1 MSRFHTRN
9 PKIFGS
15 VSRGEDTEASDLD
28 ISIEV
33 DQGISYYD
41 LAQIEI
47 ELEAILGCK
56 VDVVTRGCLAPDVAE
71 HGMSREQFLD
81 DEKTQDAASKCAEA
95 IGEAANQLMA
105 LDPTYNSRHPELQL
119 KNAYKSRLWL
129 TVSQS
134 IPSTVAAARNVLAEL
149 DGGEGAGGGASGGP
163 P

>member
-1 MSRFHTRN
+1 MKPSISLTRHSKEVREVLSRFHTRN

-28 ISIEV
+28 ILIEV

-71 HGMSREQFLD
+71 H
-81 DEKTQDAASKCAEA
+81 AEA
-95 IGEAANQLMA
+95 DLRPM
-105 LDPTYNSRHPELQL
+105 P
-119 KNAYKSRLWL
+119 
-129 TVSQS
+129 
-134 IPSTVAAARNVLAEL
+134 
-149 DGGEGAGGGASGGP
+149 
-163 P
+163 